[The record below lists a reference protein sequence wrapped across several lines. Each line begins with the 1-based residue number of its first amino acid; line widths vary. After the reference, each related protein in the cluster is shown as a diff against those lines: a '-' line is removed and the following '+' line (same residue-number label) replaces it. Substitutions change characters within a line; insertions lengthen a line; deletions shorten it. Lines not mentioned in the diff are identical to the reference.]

1 MPLGLIP
8 KIFYHINIIRLFKK
22 LMGMVYPMMVKL
34 TDIQCII
41 GWIGIRIN
49 NTVRITYSLIIGSS
63 VSVRALEIIAV

>member
-1 MPLGLIP
+1 
-8 KIFYHINIIRLFKK
+8 
-22 LMGMVYPMMVKL
+22 MMVKL

-49 NTVRITYSLIIGSS
+49 NTVSLIIGSS

>member
-8 KIFYHINIIRLFKK
+8 KFFYHINIIRLFKK

>member
-1 MPLGLIP
+1 
-8 KIFYHINIIRLFKK
+8 
-22 LMGMVYPMMVKL
+22 MGMVYPMMLKL

>member
-49 NTVRITYSLIIGSS
+49 NTVSLIIGSS

>member
-1 MPLGLIP
+1 
-8 KIFYHINIIRLFKK
+8 
-22 LMGMVYPMMVKL
+22 MGMVYPMMVKL

-41 GWIGIRIN
+41 GWIGICIN

>member
-41 GWIGIRIN
+41 GWIGICIN